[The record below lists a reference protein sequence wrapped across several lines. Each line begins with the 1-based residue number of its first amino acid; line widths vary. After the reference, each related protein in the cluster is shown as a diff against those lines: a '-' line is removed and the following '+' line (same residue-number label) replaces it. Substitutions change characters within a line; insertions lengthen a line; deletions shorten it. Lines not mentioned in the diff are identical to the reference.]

1 MKFKTMRRIVCI
13 VLCLLISVSLAAC
26 GGNSHDGTSTQ
37 QPNATFPGSQ
47 GTNPDEIV
55 GSTDKT
61 LLFDSNGNFKVLIL
75 SDLRM
80 PAKINNLLVD
90 NIQKVLDAT
99 NPSLVILGGDV
110 HDGSVT
116 NEQELRA
123 VLDAITKPIED
134 RKVPWC
140 HAFGVDTEGVADK
153 KTGYSRADQMN
164 VYTSYAYCVSRADQA
179 KTAYGVSNYV
189 LPILIPD
196 QDQDMTNNKVG
207 FNVWCLDA
215 NGYLNDYI
223 EGLESKVVLKRK
235 QNSGTNL
242 DCLHYSQLL
251 WYWNTSVAFQNRND
265 NKVVP
270 GMMYVQVPP
279 YQFMLIKRNQDI
291 TGMLGEKSTVATK
304 VDSSER
310 ESGVVWACYERGDI
324 RGLFSGYNEENDYS
338 GTYLDIMMGFC
349 STVGKSG
356 FEGTRGA
363 RVVTISQNG
372 AKMETSM
379 VYLKNLE

>member
-1 MKFKTMRRIVCI
+1 MKLTIMRSLICI
-13 VLCLLISVSLAAC
+13 ALCFLISVGFAAC
-26 GGNSHDGTSTQ
+26 GSQSENGTPTQ
-37 QPNATFPGSQ
+37 KPDSDMLGSE
-47 GTNPDEIV
+47 GTNPEDII
-55 GSTDKT
+55 GKSDKN
-61 LLFDSNGNFKVLIL
+61 LLFDTNGNFKVLIL

-80 PAKINNLLVD
+80 PAKVNTLIVD
-90 NIQKVLDAT
+90 NIEKVLDAT

-116 NEQELRA
+116 NEQELRN
-123 VLDAITKPIED
+123 VLDAVTKPMED
-134 RKVPWC
+134 RKILWC
-140 HAFGVDTEGVADK
+140 HAFGVDTEGTADK
-153 KTGYSRADQMN
+153 KTGYSRAEQMK
-164 VYTSYAYCVSRADQA
+164 VYTSYEYCVSQTGQA
-179 KTAYGVSNYV
+179 EKAYGVSNYV
-189 LPILIPD
+189 LPILVPD
-196 QDQDMTNNKVG
+196 QDKNMGNNKVG
-207 FNVWCLDA
+207 FNIWCLDA
-215 NGYLNDYI
+215 NGYLNDYV

-251 WYWNTSVAFQNRND
+251 WYWNTSVAFQNRNN

-291 TGMLGEKSTVATK
+291 TNMLGEKSSIATK

-310 ESGVVWACYERGDI
+310 ESGIVWACYERGDI

-379 VYLKNLE
+379 VYLKDLV